1 MNKAAI
7 RDRAGG
13 RCEYCRDP
21 EWLSLA
27 AFHAEHIISRQCGG
41 GDDDDHLAL
50 ACPDCNLAKGPNI
63 AALDP
68 ESGEL
73 TRLFHPRRDSWTEHF
88 QNQRH
93 IRPRLHTGWQG
104 DGESAGLERHSTP
117 KASDAVAGI
126 GRVGSESVN

>member
-27 AFHAEHIISRQCGG
+27 AFHTEHIISRKCGG
-41 GDDDDHLAL
+41 GDDDANVAL

-63 AALDP
+63 AALDL

-73 TRLFHPRRDSWTEHF
+73 TRIFHPRRDSWAEHF
-88 QNQRH
+88 QISGTSVHGRTPVGRTTVRLLDLNTA
-93 IRPRLHTGWQG
+93 PRLKHRALLQAL
-104 DGESAGLERHSTP
+104 GEWEV
-117 KASDAVAGI
+117 KA
-126 GRVGSESVN
+126 